1 MSNPLRVLVAGCGN
15 MGASHARA
23 YHKMPEFEIVGLV
36 SRGPASRA
44 ALSQELGGLP
54 QFSDYYEALETTKP
68 DVVSINTYPE
78 THGPYARAALEAGCH
93 VFCEKPLAETVEEAQ
108 SIVDAARRHKR
119 KLVVGYIL
127 RVHPAWIRF
136 IELARTLGKP
146 LVMRMNLNQQ
156 SHGPTWTA
164 HRNLMNSM
172 SPIVDCGVHYVDV
185 MCQMTG
191 AKPVRVSA
199 IGARLSDEL
208 KPGMYNYGQLQ
219 VTFDDGS
226 VGWYEAGWGP
236 MMSEVAFFVKDVVGP
251 KGCVSIV
258 KDPNET
264 EAVASDDID
273 SHTKTNC
280 IRVHHSAL
288 DGRNE
293 FVTPDEFINT
303 EDEPD
308 HQGLCDREQAFFLRA
323 IQQDVDLSDHMHD
336 AVNSLR
342 IVLAADESVKTGQ
355 VVRCELQIADC
366 RLQIARLHALST
378 RAEQFRR
385 SPQFSAGS
393 KFSATPLMQYRSP
406 VGGGPSSNT

>member
-1 MSNPLRVLVAGCGN
+1 MTTPLRVLVAGCGN

-23 YHKMPEFEIVGLV
+23 YHKMPEFDVVGLV
-36 SRGPASRA
+36 SRGPASRQ

-54 QFSDYYEALETTKP
+54 EFSDYYAALAETRP
-68 DVVSINTYPE
+68 DAVSINTYPE
-78 THGPYARAALEAGCH
+78 THGAYARAAIKAGCH

-108 SIVDAARRHKR
+108 SIVDAARANRR
-119 KLVVGYIL
+119 KLVIGYIL

-136 IELARTLGKP
+136 IEIARTLGKP

-156 SHGPTWTA
+156 SHGPAWNV
-164 HRNLMNSM
+164 HRSLMKSM

-191 AKPVRVSA
+191 AKPSRVCA
-199 IGARLSDEL
+199 IGARLTDEL
-208 KPGMYNYGQLQ
+208 EPGMYNYGQLQ

-236 MMSEVAFFVKDVVGP
+236 MMSEVAFFVKDVIGP

-258 KDPNET
+258 KDPNE
-264 EAVASDDID
+264 AAAKGSDDID

-280 IRVHHSAL
+280 IRLHRA
-288 DGRNE
+288 DIDANNE
-293 FVTPDEFINT
+293 FVTPDELINT

-308 HQGLCDREQAFFLRA
+308 HQGLCDREQAFLLRA
-323 IQQDVDLSDHMHD
+323 IQQDLDLSDHMDD

-342 IVLAADESVKTGQ
+342 IVLAADESVRTGKI
-355 VVRCELQIADC
+355 VSL
-366 RLQIARLHALST
+366 
-378 RAEQFRR
+378 
-385 SPQFSAGS
+385 
-393 KFSATPLMQYRSP
+393 
-406 VGGGPSSNT
+406 